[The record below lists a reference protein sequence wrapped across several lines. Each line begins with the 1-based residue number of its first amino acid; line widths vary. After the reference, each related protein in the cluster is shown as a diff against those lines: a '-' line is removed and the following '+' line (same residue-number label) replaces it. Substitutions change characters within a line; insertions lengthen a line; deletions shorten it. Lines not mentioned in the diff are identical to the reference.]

1 MKGWVAWWVVGGNVN
16 NLQTVLW
23 RHQFRLSSLHA
34 YPSPLFAFHFYWDLF
49 DSLETIHAI
58 MPDAMHRIC
67 RCHER
72 NNETS

>member
-49 DSLETIHAI
+49 DSLETIHH
-58 MPDAMHRIC
+58 AMHRMAAWLPIDADAMI
-67 RCHER
+67 
-72 NNETS
+72 